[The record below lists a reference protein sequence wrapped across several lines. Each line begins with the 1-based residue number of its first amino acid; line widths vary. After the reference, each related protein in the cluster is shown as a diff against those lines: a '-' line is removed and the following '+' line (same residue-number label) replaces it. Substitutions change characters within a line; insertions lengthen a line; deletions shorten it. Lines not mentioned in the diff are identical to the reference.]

1 MPNLSAKENA
11 QHTSLSSPF
20 RYYPSA
26 LPDLDFSFPPHW
38 HNEFELNYIRS
49 GTAVFYY
56 NGERYLPE
64 EGDIFI
70 FQPNQ
75 THSMSTLGD
84 HKIYYDTFLFT
95 TESFGLPSERGNHTI
110 IGPLVSG
117 DSQITLPINRSSPG
131 YPLLKEI
138 VEAMVSASKLNSAT
152 DDLLVKGELLRL
164 FYYLHTYGHI
174 KYSRNEKA
182 ADTERIQP
190 VLTYIDQHYA
200 ENLTVDSLARL
211 IPLSPNYFM
220 YCFKRVTGTSIVS
233 YITQIR
239 IRNAC
244 ELLQNSGKQV
254 LQIAMECGFDNL
266 SNFNRQFKKNTGC
279 SPMQYRK
286 RFLADADKKAE

>member
-1 MPNLSAKENA
+1 MPNLSAKEIA

-26 LPDLDFSFPPHW
+26 LPDLNLSFPPHW

-75 THSMSTLGD
+75 THSMATLVD
-84 HKIYYDTFLFT
+84 QKIYYDTFLFT
-95 TESFGLPSERGNHTI
+95 AESFGPPSERGNQAI

-117 DSQITLPINRSSPG
+117 DSQIDIPINRSSPG
-131 YPLLKEI
+131 YPVLKQTI
-138 VEAMVSASKLNSAT
+138 EAMITAAKLNSSP
-152 DDLLVKGELLRL
+152 DDLLVRGELLRL

-174 KYSRNEKA
+174 TCGKNEKA

-190 VLTYIDQHYA
+190 VLTHIDQHYA
-200 ENLTVDSLARL
+200 ENLTVDSLAQL
-211 IPLSPNYFM
+211 IPLSPSYFM

-239 IRNAC
+239 IKNAC
-244 ELLQNSGKQV
+244 ELLQSSNKQV
-254 LQIAMECGFDNL
+254 VQIAMECGFDNL

-279 SPMQYRK
+279 SPMQYRR
-286 RFLADADKKAE
+286 RFLANAEKTE